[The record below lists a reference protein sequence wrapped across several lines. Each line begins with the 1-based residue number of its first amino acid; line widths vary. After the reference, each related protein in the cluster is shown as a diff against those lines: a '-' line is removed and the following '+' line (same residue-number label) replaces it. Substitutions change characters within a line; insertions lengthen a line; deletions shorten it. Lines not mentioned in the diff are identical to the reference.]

1 MMPETGQLRDNIAR
15 FRLEPAKLAC
25 MVAGG
30 FALAYPA
37 FLALMFQSHSWIA
50 EASGRPGI
58 TDFLVLWLA
67 GRSALHGAAAAAYDP
82 QLLHAAEV
90 AAAGREFTTQ
100 LPWRYPPLFLFVAAA
115 LALLP
120 YVQAFLV
127 WICATLLAF
136 NLAVYKAARSPA
148 GLLLA
153 CATPAVFINAIGGQ
167 NGPLTAALIGAALL
181 NLEKRPVLS
190 GMFFALLSY
199 KPQFGI
205 LVPLVLIAGGYW
217 RALIAATI
225 ASGAVILASTM
236 TFGAGTLHAFLHFLP
251 ITSNALLLHGANGF
265 HNLQTV
271 YGLARWAG
279 LGNGA
284 GWVAQG
290 TLIALV
296 AAAIVWWW
304 RREVPFALKAASFAA
319 ATLLVT
325 PHLYV
330 YDFAILAVSFAFL
343 WRERPFD
350 ALELTGIAAAYLC
363 IGAFLFFPTPIG
375 LIAIA
380 ITVGLILRRCLQ
392 FEARAT
398 TTQGFES
405 SGKWFTPR
413 RGDAEGGSLWTM
425 R

>member
-1 MMPETGQLRDNIAR
+1 MVPETGQLRDNVAQS
-15 FRLEPAKLAC
+15 RLEPATLAC

-30 FALAYPA
+30 FALAYPT
-37 FLALMFQSHSWIA
+37 FLALMFQAHSWIL
-50 EASGRPGI
+50 EANGRPSV
-58 TDFLVLWLA
+58 TDFLVLWLS
-67 GRSALHGAAAAAYDP
+67 GRSALHGAAAAVYDP
-82 QLLHAAEV
+82 QILHAAEA
-90 AAAGREFTTQ
+90 AAAGHEFTTQ

-127 WICATLLAF
+127 WICGTLLAF

-181 NLEKRPVLS
+181 NLERRPVLS
-190 GMFFALLSY
+190 GIFFALLTY

-217 RALIAATI
+217 RALVAATI
-225 ASGAVILASTM
+225 ASAGVILACWM
-236 TFGAGTLHAFLHFLP
+236 IFGAETLRAFLHFLP
-251 ITSNALLLHGANGF
+251 ITSNALLVHGANGF

-279 LGNGA
+279 WGNGA
-284 GWVAQG
+284 AWVAQG
-290 TLIALV
+290 TLIAV
-296 AAAIVWWW
+296 ISAAIVWLW
-304 RREVPFALKAASFAA
+304 RRDVPFALKAASFAA
-319 ATLLVT
+319 ATLLAT

-330 YDFAILAVSFAFL
+330 YDFAILSLSFAFL
-343 WRERPFD
+343 YRERPFD
-350 ALELTGIAAAYLC
+350 ALELTGIAAANLC

-380 ITVGLILRRCLQ
+380 ITIGLIVRRCIQ
-392 FEARAT
+392 FLAA
-398 TTQGFES
+398 
-405 SGKWFTPR
+405 P
-413 RGDAEGGSLWTM
+413 AGSPVSVVPNYCSP
-425 R
+425 